1 MMVSN
6 CPRCQIVLLAW
17 LVSNCPILHDGVIL
31 SYHWLQLCNV
41 ICTYHPLG
49 PCHINTT
56 HVSSWLTCHMYV
68 QKTTW
73 HFFNAV
79 SQHTPANGGN
89 HKKVNYPIGSHR
101 LGRVDET
108 NKDNCCATCFQEDY
122 KFTNFGFW
130 VFTLFEAPGYIEK
143 KKLSN

>member
-1 MMVSN
+1 MPYQYN
-6 CPRCQIVLLAW
+6 TYI
-17 LVSNCPILHDGVIL
+17 ILTNL
-31 SYHWLQLCNV
+31 
-41 ICTYHPLG
+41 P
-49 PCHINTT
+49 
-56 HVSSWLTCHMYV
+56 HVCRKDYLT
-68 QKTTW
+68 
-73 HFFNAV
+73 FFDAV
-79 SQHTPANGGN
+79 SQHTPVNGGN

-143 KKLSN
+143 KQLSN